1 MMHASFVAN
10 SRPARDSGRIRRFA
24 QVLLLA
30 AVVRGLPPDSA
41 RAASLGPREL
51 FEAAG
56 IGSEQLA
63 TLAEGEPS
71 QTSSGKT
78 LQQML
83 YRIQRDVRPGDLERW
98 SLGDLDLQRLAD
110 DPEAYRLQVFRL
122 RGRVVSVEPC
132 PLSSQE
138 ESDAEFASIWR
149 CRMHLDSE
157 ERTVDVL
164 AARVPKA
171 WPVGKTIDEP
181 AGALAFFLTTLPSD
195 GAGAAAC
202 FLADRMAWYPPT
214 FLGRLG
220 MDVGLLDD
228 VVVEPPPQRSP
239 DGSSPD
245 ANWATRQLTESDHE
259 CFYQMLEA
267 VGKAEDGQLSRWA
280 QEELKA
286 RGESSFSVV
295 PLFNAPQTQQ
305 GELVELTGV
314 ARRIL
319 PVRVSEKEVVDRFGI
334 EEYYQIYLFTEDSQD
349 NPIVFCLREL
359 PKGLPL
365 GDGPGFGEQLTV
377 PGFFFKTWSY
387 RVPAVVADGKPQRQL
402 APLLIGKSAKWHP
415 VTPPSGLSPLERL
428 IGTVL
433 LLLVLG
439 IVWWIFRQFARG
451 DREFA
456 RQVRRRPSAAISET
470 DWESLDSSAKDDT
483 A

>member
-1 MMHASFVAN
+1 M
-10 SRPARDSGRIRRFA
+10 
-24 QVLLLA
+24 
-30 AVVRGLPPDSA
+30 
-41 RAASLGPREL
+41 

-56 IGSEQLA
+56 IGNEQLA
-63 TLAEGEPS
+63 TLAEGDPC
-71 QTSSGKT
+71 QPSSGKI

-83 YRIQRDVRPGDLERW
+83 YRIRQDVRPGDLERW
-98 SLGDLDLQRLAD
+98 SLGDLDLQRLTD

-122 RGRVVSVEPC
+122 RGRVVSVESC
-132 PLSSQE
+132 PLSSQGK
-138 ESDAEFASIWR
+138 DDVEFASIWR
-149 CRMHLDSE
+149 CRMHLDSD

-164 AARVPKA
+164 AAHVPKA
-171 WPVGKTIDEP
+171 WSVGKTIDEP
-181 AGALAFFLTTLPSD
+181 AGAMAFFLTTLPPDGD
-195 GAGAAAC
+195 GAAPC

-245 ANWATRQLTESDHE
+245 VNWATRQLTESDRE
-259 CFYQMLEA
+259 CFYQMLKA
-267 VGKAEDGQLSRWA
+267 VGAAEDGQLNRWA

-286 RGESSFSVV
+286 LGESSFSVV

-305 GELVELTGV
+305 GKLVELTGV

-334 EEYYQIYLFTEDSQD
+334 EEYYQIYLFTDDSQD
-349 NPIVFCLREL
+349 NPIVFCLHEL

-402 APLLIGKSAKWHP
+402 APLLIGKSARWHP
-415 VTPPSGLSPLERL
+415 VKAPSGLSPLERL

-433 LLLVLG
+433 LLLILG
-439 IVWWIFRQFARG
+439 VVWWIFRQFARG

-470 DWESLDSSAKDDT
+470 DWESLDSSAKEDDT